1 MFVGLSLAFPFCLPS
16 DGFSHRF
23 FYWIFVSLLS
33 ANGWRYVWRCS
44 DNSPWTFI
52 WNVFKGHAYHI
63 WKGATLSANLSLGLL
78 TFQPLFFHFWLGLY
92 ANKLCILKKR
102 TWSIRMLPLMLT
114 TLLLLAAALFPP
126 VGGPNFDFYFFV
138 QMVCIFIIEKKEPP
152 NVLENHQLWSKPDA
166 DC

>member
-1 MFVGLSLAFPFCLPS
+1 MDVKNIDASL
-16 DGFSHRF
+16 DTQ
-23 FYWIFVSLLS
+23 
-33 ANGWRYVWRCS
+33 YVWRCS
-44 DNSPWTFI
+44 NNSPRSFI
-52 WNVFKGHAYHI
+52 WNVFKGHAYRV

-78 TFQPLFFHFWLGLY
+78 IFQPLFFHFWLGLY

-126 VGGPNFDFYFFV
+126 VGEPNFDFYFFV
-138 QMVCIFIIEKKEPP
+138 QMVCIFIIEEKKPP
-152 NVLENHQLWSKPDA
+152 NVLENYQLWSKPDA